1 MILSLNDL
9 CALVEEAGVAAEVTP
24 CRRGSD
30 EERVVMCLRSA
41 WAALQEAVAMERRIK
56 EKHAAQPKEEEQA

>member
-1 MILSLNDL
+1 MILSLSDL

-30 EERVVMCLRSA
+30 EERLAMCLRSA
-41 WAALQEAVAMERRIK
+41 WAALQEAVEMQRRIK
-56 EKHAAQPKEEEQA
+56 EKTEAQPQAEE